1 MCACVVSA
9 AARCPPCDRWLCEG
23 ASLMLCDVA
32 LGVVVEVCVGMSGWE
47 AGRAVSEIEIWTAIC
62 M

>member
-1 MCACVVSA
+1 
-9 AARCPPCDRWLCEG
+9 
-23 ASLMLCDVA
+23 MLCDVA